1 MILHLKLKSCFQ
13 RPFGQRVANIGTWQ
27 NALAVLGFA
36 AVIVNCAL
44 IGLSGQVS
52 RLWPGLSSTHTIIL
66 IVTLEHVMLGL
77 RTALTWLLPEL
88 PSWLAAEIARAEH
101 CRREM
106 QCRGVSPHMTP
117 SPPSTATST
126 SHDKTFDQINSDVTD
141 DPTNDSRPHLTE
153 NIIFHH
159 IAPIPPK
166 SRNYDDIDDDNFSQA
181 PSDHIVFEPI
191 LQVYIL
197 DLSLIRDVLLYL

>member
-1 MILHLKLKSCFQ
+1 M
-13 RPFGQRVANIGTWQ
+13 
-27 NALAVLGFA
+27 
-36 AVIVNCAL
+36 NCAL

-106 QCRGVSPHMTP
+106 QCKGVTPRMTP

-166 SRNYDDIDDDNFSQA
+166 SRNYDDCDDDNFSQA
-181 PSDHIVFEPI
+181 PSDHIVFDQI
-191 LQVYIL
+191 QVYTYIL
-197 DLSLIRDVLLYL
+197 DLSFIIGLFSRKCAELVLLTNILRSGILCYIVDKFRDCLFLFAL